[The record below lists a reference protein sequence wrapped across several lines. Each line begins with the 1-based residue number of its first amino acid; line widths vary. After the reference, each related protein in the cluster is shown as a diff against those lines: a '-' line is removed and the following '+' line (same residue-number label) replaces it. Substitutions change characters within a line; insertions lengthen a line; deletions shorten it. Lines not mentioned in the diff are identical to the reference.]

1 MGTVYKTTLVPGKLD
16 LLAHWLP
23 TRSWYTG
30 TGGTPDLEKTGGFR
44 LDDPD
49 GEVGVEFLVAT
60 DSAGDH
66 PRTYLV
72 PMTYRGA
79 PLEGADS
86 ALIGTCEY
94 GVLGPRWVY
103 DGTRD
108 PVGVERLLALLMGEA
123 EPQAQSI
130 SDTPDPT
137 VTRSYSGAAGL
148 EWVEVGDGPGGTD
161 ITARTDAGPVT
172 VRVNRVLHAEEEAD
186 DGGPAP
192 IGDVVAPW
200 RTPGGEVRGRYVVVL
215 PGVS

>member
-1 MGTVYKTTLVPGKLD
+1 MSTVYKTTLVPGKLD
-16 LLAHWLP
+16 LLANWLP

-30 TGGTPDLEKTGGFR
+30 TGGTPHLEKAGGFR

-49 GEVGVEFLVAT
+49 GAVGIEFLVAT
-60 DSAGDH
+60 DAAGDH
-66 PRTYLV
+66 PRAYLV

-79 PLEGADS
+79 PLDGAEA
-86 ALIGTCEY
+86 ALIGTCEH

-108 PVGVERLLALLMGEA
+108 PVCVERLLALLAGEA
-123 EPQAQSI
+123 EPQAQSV

-137 VTRSYSGAAGL
+137 VARSYSGAAGL

-161 ITARTDAGPVT
+161 ITARTNSGPVT
-172 VRVNRVLHAEEEAD
+172 VRVNRVLHEDEAD
-186 DGGPAP
+186 DGGPTP
-192 IGDVVAPW
+192 LGEVVAPW
-200 RTPGGEVRGRYVVVL
+200 QTADGEVRGRYVVVF